1 MALIYLA
8 RHGEHD
14 EVGHRLS
21 GRSEIGLNAR
31 GRAQAQSLVDLL
43 DGCPIAAMYTSP
55 RQRARETAAPL
66 AGALGTPVAV
76 TPALDEIDFGSFT
89 GRSFAALDTD
99 PDWQRWNAQRDH
111 ARCPGGET
119 MAEAAERALAFL
131 FSLGE
136 GAVLC
141 TTHCDVIRGVV
152 TRLLGLPF
160 SRMFMLD
167 CEPGSI
173 TTLSI
178 EDGAVRLVGLNRRV
192 RL

>member
-43 DGCPIAAMYTSP
+43 DGCAITAIYTSP
-55 RQRARETAAPL
+55 RQRAQETAAPL

-99 PDWQRWNAQRDH
+99 PDWQGWNAQRDH

-131 FSLGE
+131 FSLGG

-141 TTHCDVIRGVV
+141 TTHCDVIRGAV